1 MKNKIQARKNYS
13 GVSCKFV
20 GFLHGESVPVFKLKN
35 NYLPITDEF
44 QGWGKP
50 MFFPVTSRYEN
61 MIIVPQRKKI

>member
-44 QGWGKP
+44 
-50 MFFPVTSRYEN
+50 
-61 MIIVPQRKKI
+61 

>member
-1 MKNKIQARKNYS
+1 MFQMFKLIDSRMLISLSHSDIREISMKNQIQARKNYS

-44 QGWGKP
+44 
-50 MFFPVTSRYEN
+50 
-61 MIIVPQRKKI
+61 